1 MLGYDLWTH
10 EYKYSFHIEYFFLCV
25 LLSKNA
31 VSQNYIQYKSAL
43 SCVVL

>member
-1 MLGYDLWTH
+1 MIYGHTSTSILFILNT
-10 EYKYSFHIEYFFLCV
+10 FFLCV